1 MCICCGFE
9 KEESSS
15 FLKKRTKK
23 LLTVAASGRA
33 NTADGAPRARDQSS
47 LVLFFKKVLLFSV

>member
-1 MCICCGFE
+1 M

-23 LLTVAASGRA
+23 LLFSRRSHDRSHGLDLSA
-33 NTADGAPRARDQSS
+33 GARNKS
-47 LVLFFKKVLLFSV
+47 LLLLFFRKEDLSFLASP

>member
-1 MCICCGFE
+1 MCGRF

-23 LLTVAASGRA
+23 LLCIGRVVPERAAIATHISSDLKWGRI
-33 NTADGAPRARDQSS
+33 
-47 LVLFFKKVLLFSV
+47 